1 MEIITDSTKF
11 KIYKITSISY
21 PDLVYFGHTSQP
33 LINRFA
39 LHKSHN
45 NKTARKII
53 MDKGDAVISLVEEF
67 ICATKNEAMDK
78 EAKYILNNVC
88 CNKNIPNNK
97 CYYDKEKMKQYN
109 KDRIFKLKDI
119 VFFKGKSSDKNN
131 LIVVWGRGKKKNG
144 KGKEGK

>member
-45 NKTARKII
+45 NNTASKII
-53 MDKGDAVISLVEEF
+53 MDNGDAVSLVEEF
-67 ICATKNEAMDK
+67 LCATKNEAMDK
-78 EAKYILNNVC
+78 EAKYILNNNC

-97 CYYDKEKMKQYN
+97 CYDKEKLKQYQ
-109 KDRIFKLKDI
+109 KDRIFKLKDTI
-119 VFFKGKSSDKNN
+119 
-131 LIVVWGRGKKKNG
+131 
-144 KGKEGK
+144 KEQKIALLKYLES